1 MLINLFKHSETPQF
15 CRFFSSLNESK
26 RGKHYRNTNVH
37 IFTEE
42 IHLVIMPIGGRSRS
56 CPDFSI
62 NITGDENNKEQAHK
76 LLNSLA
82 SHNRLSVNELVCDAI
97 DNIVKSML
105 HKGFAYF
112 EITQDTSDY
121 YQLGNFTSD
130 RLANFLGLH
139 FQFVPIA
146 DRNMWNKKVVVK
158 ASNSIWKIK
167 IPKVLGGDSGYRE
180 LLRSLAN
187 NTDMYP
193 KCFDIESITTNP
205 AQFDFKEY
213 VNQTKIY
220 QYRLLEPWGG
230 TLRHSSSEYANEY
243 YLIYRK
249 VRFNRAQAIL
259 REHVVKELNTLLVRL
274 KIKSKIEV
282 FGLPTVEFID
292 NQLKK
297 LETGEIEL
305 AEIINSTSAS

>member
-1 MLINLFKHSETPQF
+1 
-15 CRFFSSLNESK
+15 
-26 RGKHYRNTNVH
+26 
-37 IFTEE
+37 
-42 IHLVIMPIGGRSRS
+42 MPIGGRSRS

-220 QYRLLEPWGG
+220 QYRLLALWGG
-230 TLRHSSSEYANEY
+230 TLRHNSTDHINEY